1 MSNEKTQMVDLL
13 SSSKKKSWTI
23 KNFSKDG
30 FLIDNK
36 LYNHSILISS
46 ENIHTWNIDS
56 QITDKNFNF
65 IKTLKS
71 YPELLLIGVGDTIIS
86 PYLDI
91 RSKMSK
97 LSIAVEIMTTPAA
110 CRTWNILISEG
121 RQAFACLKL
130 K

>member
-1 MSNEKTQMVDLL
+1 MSSEKTQMVDLL

-36 LYNHSILISS
+36 LYNHSILISL
-46 ENIHTWNIDS
+46 ENIHTWNVDS
-56 QITDKNFNF
+56 HITDKNFNF

-71 YPELLLIGVGDTIIS
+71 FPELLLIGAGDTISS

-97 LSIAVEIMTTPAA
+97 LSIAVEIMTTQSA

-130 K
+130 

>member
-1 MSNEKTQMVDLL
+1 MSSEKTQMVDLL
-13 SSSKKKSWTI
+13 SSSKKKSLTI
-23 KNFSKDG
+23 KNFSKNG

-36 LYNHSILISS
+36 LYNHSILISL
-46 ENIHTWNIDS
+46 ENIHTWNVDS
-56 QITDKNFNF
+56 HITDKNFNF

-71 YPELLLIGVGDTIIS
+71 FPELLLIGVGDTISS

-97 LSIAVEIMTTPAA
+97 LSIAVEIMTTQSA

-130 K
+130 

>member
-1 MSNEKTQMVDLL
+1 MSSEKTQMVDLL

-23 KNFSKDG
+23 KNCSKDG

-56 QITDKNFNF
+56 QITYKNFNF
-65 IKTLKS
+65 IKTLKL
-71 YPELLLIGVGDTIIS
+71 YPELLLIGVGDTISS

-97 LSIAVEIMTTPAA
+97 LSIAVEIMTTQSA

-130 K
+130 

>member
-1 MSNEKTQMVDLL
+1 MSSEKTQMVDLL
-13 SSSKKKSWTI
+13 SSSKKKSLTI

-71 YPELLLIGVGDTIIS
+71 YPELLLIGVGDTISS

-91 RSKMSK
+91 RSKMSN
-97 LSIAVEIMTTPAA
+97 LSIAVEIMTTPSA

-121 RQAFACLKL
+121 RRAFACLKL

>member
-1 MSNEKTQMVDLL
+1 MSSEKTQMVDLL
-13 SSSKKKSWTI
+13 SSSTKKSLTI

-36 LYNHSILISS
+36 LYNYSILISS
-46 ENIHTWNIDS
+46 ENIYTWNIHS
-56 QITDKNFNF
+56 KITVKNFDF

-71 YPELLLIGVGDTIIS
+71 YPELLLIGVGDTIRS

-97 LSIAVEIMTTPAA
+97 LSIAVEIMTTQSA

-121 RQAFACLKL
+121 RRAFACLKL

>member
-1 MSNEKTQMVDLL
+1 MSSEKTQMVDLL

-36 LYNHSILISS
+36 LYNHSILISL
-46 ENIHTWNIDS
+46 ENIHTWNIHS
-56 QITDKNFNF
+56 KITVKNFDF

-71 YPELLLIGVGDTIIS
+71 YPELLLIGVGDTISS
-86 PYLDI
+86 PCLDI

-121 RQAFACLKL
+121 RRAFACLKL

>member
-1 MSNEKTQMVDLL
+1 MSSEKTQMVDLL
-13 SSSKKKSWTI
+13 SSSKKKSLTI
-23 KNFSKDG
+23 KNFSKNG

-36 LYNHSILISS
+36 LYNHSILISL
-46 ENIHTWNIDS
+46 ENIHTWNVDS
-56 QITDKNFNF
+56 HITDKNFNF
-65 IKTLKS
+65 IETLKPF
-71 YPELLLIGVGDTIIS
+71 PELLLIGVGDTISS

-97 LSIAVEIMTTPAA
+97 LSIAVEIMTTPSA

-130 K
+130 

>member
-1 MSNEKTQMVDLL
+1 MSSEKTQMVDLL
-13 SSSKKKSWTI
+13 SSSKKKSLTI
-23 KNFSKDG
+23 KNFSKNG

-36 LYNHSILISS
+36 LYNHSILISL
-46 ENIHTWNIDS
+46 ENIHTWNVDS
-56 QITDKNFNF
+56 HIIDKNFNF

-71 YPELLLIGVGDTIIS
+71 YPELLLIGVGDTLSS

-97 LSIAVEIMTTPAA
+97 LSIAVEIMTTQSA

-130 K
+130 

>member
-1 MSNEKTQMVDLL
+1 MSSEKTQMVDLL
-13 SSSKKKSWTI
+13 SSSKKKSLTI

-46 ENIHTWNIDS
+46 ENIHTWNVDS
-56 QITDKNFNF
+56 KITVKNFNF

-71 YPELLLIGVGDTIIS
+71 YPELLLIGVGDTISS

-91 RSKMSK
+91 RSKMSN
-97 LSIAVEIMTTPAA
+97 LSIAVEIMTTPSA

-121 RQAFACLKL
+121 RRAFACLKL

>member
-1 MSNEKTQMVDLL
+1 MSSEKTQMVDLL
-13 SSSKKKSWTI
+13 SSSKNKSLTI
-23 KNFSKDG
+23 KNFSTDG

-36 LYNHSILISS
+36 LYNHSILISL
-46 ENIHTWNIDS
+46 ENIHTWNVDS
-56 QITDKNFNF
+56 HITDKNFNF

-71 YPELLLIGVGDTIIS
+71 FPELLLIGVGDTISS

-97 LSIAVEIMTTPAA
+97 LSIAVEIMTTQSA

-130 K
+130 

>member
-1 MSNEKTQMVDLL
+1 MSSEKTQMVDLL
-13 SSSKKKSWTI
+13 SSSKKKSLTI
-23 KNFSKDG
+23 KNFSKNG

-36 LYNHSILISS
+36 LYNHSILISL
-46 ENIHTWNIDS
+46 ENIHTWNVDS
-56 QITDKNFNF
+56 HIIDKNFNF
-65 IKTLKS
+65 IKTLKPF
-71 YPELLLIGVGDTIIS
+71 PELLLIGVGDTISS

-97 LSIAVEIMTTPAA
+97 LSIAVEIMTTQSA

-130 K
+130 

>member
-1 MSNEKTQMVDLL
+1 MSSEKTQMVDLL
-13 SSSKKKSWTI
+13 SSSKKKSLTI
-23 KNFSKDG
+23 KNFSKNG

-36 LYNHSILISS
+36 LYNHSILISL
-46 ENIHTWNIDS
+46 ENIHTWNVDS
-56 QITDKNFNF
+56 HITDKNFNF

-71 YPELLLIGVGDTIIS
+71 FPELLLIGVGDTISS

-97 LSIAVEIMTTPAA
+97 LSIAVEIMTTPSA

-130 K
+130 

>member
-1 MSNEKTQMVDLL
+1 MSSEKTQMVDLL
-13 SSSKKKSWTI
+13 SSSKKKSLTI
-23 KNFSKDG
+23 KNFSKNG

-36 LYNHSILISS
+36 LYNHSILISL
-46 ENIHTWNIDS
+46 ENIQTWNIDS
-56 QITDKNFNF
+56 HITDKNFNF

-71 YPELLLIGVGDTIIS
+71 FPELLLIGVGDTISS

-97 LSIAVEIMTTPAA
+97 LSIAVEIMTTQSA

-130 K
+130 

>member
-1 MSNEKTQMVDLL
+1 MSSEKTQMVDLL
-13 SSSKKKSWTI
+13 SSSKKKSLTI

-46 ENIHTWNIDS
+46 ENIQTWNIDA

-71 YPELLLIGVGDTIIS
+71 YPELLLIGVGDTISSAYI
-86 PYLDI
+86 DI
-91 RSKMSK
+91 RSKMSN
-97 LSIAVEIMTTPAA
+97 LSIAVEIMTTPSA

-121 RQAFACLKL
+121 RRAFACLKF

>member
-1 MSNEKTQMVDLL
+1 MSSEKTQMVDLL

-23 KNFSKDG
+23 KNCSKDG

-36 LYNHSILISS
+36 LYNHSILISL
-46 ENIHTWNIDS
+46 ENIHTWNVDS
-56 QITDKNFNF
+56 HITDKNFNF

-71 YPELLLIGVGDTIIS
+71 FPELLLIGVGDTISS

-97 LSIAVEIMTTPAA
+97 LSIAVEIMTTQSA

-130 K
+130 

>member
-1 MSNEKTQMVDLL
+1 MSSEKTQMVDLL

-46 ENIHTWNIDS
+46 ENIHTWNIHS
-56 QITDKNFNF
+56 KITVKNFDF

-71 YPELLLIGVGDTIIS
+71 YPELLLIGVGDTISS
-86 PYLDI
+86 PCLDI

-121 RQAFACLKL
+121 RRAFACLKL

>member
-1 MSNEKTQMVDLL
+1 MSSEKTQMVDLL
-13 SSSKKKSWTI
+13 SSSKNKSLTI
-23 KNFSKDG
+23 KNFSTDG

-36 LYNHSILISS
+36 LYNYSILISS
-46 ENIHTWNIDS
+46 ENIQTWNIHS
-56 QITDKNFNF
+56 KITVKNFDF
-65 IKTLKS
+65 INTLKS
-71 YPELLLIGVGDTIIS
+71 YPELLLIVVGDTISS

-97 LSIAVEIMTTPAA
+97 LSIAVEIMTTQSA

-130 K
+130 

>member
-1 MSNEKTQMVDLL
+1 MSSEKTQMVDLL

-46 ENIHTWNIDS
+46 ENIQTWSIDA

-71 YPELLLIGVGDTIIS
+71 YPELLLIGVGDTISS

-91 RSKMSK
+91 RLKMSK
-97 LSIAVEIMTTPAA
+97 LSIAVEIMTTPSA

-130 K
+130 

>member
-1 MSNEKTQMVDLL
+1 MKKLKWLICLVQAQ
-13 SSSKKKSWTI
+13 KKSWTI

-36 LYNHSILISS
+36 LYNYSILISS
-46 ENIHTWNIDS
+46 ENIYTWNIHS
-56 QITDKNFNF
+56 KITVKNFDF

-71 YPELLLIGVGDTIIS
+71 YPELLLIGVGDTISS

-97 LSIAVEIMTTPAA
+97 LSIAVEIMTTPSA

-121 RQAFACLKL
+121 RRAFACLKL

>member
-1 MSNEKTQMVDLL
+1 MSSEKTQMVDLL
-13 SSSKKKSWTI
+13 SSSTKKSLTI
-23 KNFSKDG
+23 KNLSKDG

-36 LYNHSILISS
+36 LYNYSILISS
-46 ENIHTWNIDS
+46 ENIYTWNIHS
-56 QITDKNFNF
+56 KITVKNFDF

-71 YPELLLIGVGDTIIS
+71 YPELLLIGVGDNISS

-97 LSIAVEIMTTPAA
+97 LSIAVEIMTTPSA

-121 RQAFACLKL
+121 RRAFACLKL

>member
-1 MSNEKTQMVDLL
+1 MSSEKTQMVDLL
-13 SSSKKKSWTI
+13 SSSKKKSLTI

-46 ENIHTWNIDS
+46 ENIHTWNIHS
-56 QITDKNFNF
+56 KITVKNFDF

-71 YPELLLIGVGDTIIS
+71 YPELLLIGVGDTISS
-86 PYLDI
+86 PCLDI

-121 RQAFACLKL
+121 RRAFACLKL

>member
-1 MSNEKTQMVDLL
+1 MSSEKTQMIDLL
-13 SSSKKKSWTI
+13 SSSKKKSLTI

-30 FLIDNK
+30 FLIDSK

-46 ENIHTWNIDS
+46 ENIHTWNIDT

-71 YPELLLIGVGDTIIS
+71 YPELLLIGAGDTISS

-97 LSIAVEIMTTPAA
+97 LSIAVEIMTTQSA

>member
-1 MSNEKTQMVDLL
+1 MSSEKTQMVDLL
-13 SSSKKKSWTI
+13 SSSNKKSWTI

-46 ENIHTWNIDS
+46 ENIHSWNIDS

-71 YPELLLIGVGDTIIS
+71 YPELLLIGVGDTISS

-97 LSIAVEIMTTPAA
+97 LSIAVEIMTTQSA

-130 K
+130 

>member
-1 MSNEKTQMVDLL
+1 MSSEKTQMVDLL
-13 SSSKKKSWTI
+13 SSSKKKSLTI

-36 LYNHSILISS
+36 LYNYSILISS
-46 ENIHTWNIDS
+46 ENIHTWNVDS
-56 QITDKNFNF
+56 KITVKNFNF

-71 YPELLLIGVGDTIIS
+71 YPELLLIGVGDTISS

-91 RSKMSK
+91 RSKMSN
-97 LSIAVEIMTTPAA
+97 LSIAVEIMTTPSA

-121 RQAFACLKL
+121 RRAFACLKL